1 MLLCIV
7 RPKPGN
13 ADATAVVAH
22 DLIVTE
28 LLGAGSM
35 GRADKEIRDNMNNSE
50 LISCIGLALV
60 MQWSAQSVCNRAVAA

>member
-1 MLLCIV
+1 
-7 RPKPGN
+7 
-13 ADATAVVAH
+13 VAH